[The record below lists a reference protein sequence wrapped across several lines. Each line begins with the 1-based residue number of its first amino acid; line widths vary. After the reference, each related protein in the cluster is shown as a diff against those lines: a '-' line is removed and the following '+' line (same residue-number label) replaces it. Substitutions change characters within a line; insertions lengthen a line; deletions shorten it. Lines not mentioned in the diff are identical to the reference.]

1 MDGLKKIIAKNIQEL
16 RITSSLTQAELASR
30 LNYSDKAVSKWERGE
45 SVPDVQVLKMIAE
58 LFEVTVDYLL
68 TDDHAD
74 STDLPKISKKIIRRN
89 RMVITLLAT
98 SVVWLIATIAFVIF
112 GLALDSF
119 SKTWL
124 AYVVAVP
131 VSCIVLLVFNS
142 IWGNGK
148 LNYLIISLL
157 LWSTLLT
164 VCLLISMS
172 KIWILFVIGIPAQVM
187 ILISAGFIFKKA
199 DIKTLHIKNNQD

>member
-16 RITSSLTQAELASR
+16 RIASSLTQAELASR

>member
-16 RITSSLTQAELASR
+16 RIASSLTQAELASR

-187 ILISAGFIFKKA
+187 ILISAGFIFKKPNKKYPPA
-199 DIKTLHIKNNQD
+199 